1 MKCLIF
7 NNDEVI
13 DYIIKYALKRSN
25 RYEVYYPK
33 GEYEE
38 DNPLFNHKKFFV
50 NDAEKVTSWEGMKD
64 SEVIS
69 GRLCDCSKKL
79 IYTAEKSFEKN
90 YVDMQVSGNKILL
103 YSNNQ
108 MLIFSKRGKKIYDGK
123 IKDIP
128 IKILKSKGY
137 NKYKIITND
146 SILEIRLKLW

>member
-64 SEVIS
+64 SEVIR
-69 GRLCDCSKKL
+69 GRLCDCRKKL
-79 IYTAEKSFEKN
+79 IYKAEKSFEKIWKFN
-90 YVDMQVSGNKILL
+90 LL
-103 YSNNQ
+103 YDTDIILSVDDFDTCV
-108 MLIFSKRGKKIYDGK
+108 LFAEDDIKKFPKYIKRQV
-123 IKDIP
+123 
-128 IKILKSKGY
+128 
-137 NKYKIITND
+137 
-146 SILEIRLKLW
+146 RV

>member
-50 NDAEKVTSWEGMKD
+50 NDAEKVTSWDGMKD

-79 IYTAEKSFEKN
+79 IYKAEKSFEKIWKFN
-90 YVDMQVSGNKILL
+90 LL
-103 YSNNQ
+103 YNT
-108 MLIFSKRGKKIYDGK
+108 D
-123 IKDIP
+123 
-128 IKILKSKGY
+128 
-137 NKYKIITND
+137 
-146 SILEIRLKLW
+146 IRLSVDDFDTCVLFAEDDIKNFPNYIKRQVRV

>member
-50 NDAEKVTSWEGMKD
+50 NDAEKVTSWDGMKD

-79 IYTAEKSFEKN
+79 IYKAEKSFEKIWKFN
-90 YVDMQVSGNKILL
+90 LFYDTDIILSVDDFDTCVLFAEDDIKKFPKYIKRQV
-103 YSNNQ
+103 
-108 MLIFSKRGKKIYDGK
+108 RV
-123 IKDIP
+123 
-128 IKILKSKGY
+128 
-137 NKYKIITND
+137 
-146 SILEIRLKLW
+146 

>member
-50 NDAEKVTSWEGMKD
+50 NDAEKVASWDGMKD

-79 IYTAEKSFEKN
+79 IYKAEKSFEKIWKFN
-90 YVDMQVSGNKILL
+90 LL
-103 YSNNQ
+103 YNTDIILSVDDFDTCVLFAEDDIKNFPNY
-108 MLIFSKRGKKIYDGK
+108 IKRQV
-123 IKDIP
+123 
-128 IKILKSKGY
+128 
-137 NKYKIITND
+137 
-146 SILEIRLKLW
+146 RV